1 MKHDL
6 FTAELP
12 VEGSGITKWGCRRC
26 MKIWTVG
33 YSDQMLHDQLTTEEC
48 PAGYPGDAAGDA

>member
-12 VEGSGITKWGCRRC
+12 IEGSGFQKWGCRHC
-26 MKIWTVG
+26 MKVWTVG
-33 YSDQMLHDQLTTEEC
+33 YSDQLLHDRLTTEEC
-48 PAGYPGDAAGDA
+48 PSNDGEVKS